1 MMGNH
6 QLQFSPK
13 EVTSMDK
20 HKKGVYIPEPTYT
33 PHEKGSIPNGTMKDE
48 PRLEDVLKDI
58 SKNRKTNNRRKK

>member
-1 MMGNH
+1 
-6 QLQFSPK
+6 
-13 EVTSMDK
+13 MDK

-58 SKNRKTNNRRKK
+58 SKNRKANSRRKK